1 MVTTEEWNVPG
12 ILTDAEVKL
21 GDEWYQ
27 LVSLNGIGASEIVD
41 FSKQTYDDKWQK
53 RFEEDLVELL
63 TRMGHPPADSVT
75 LEVQS
80 LDSAEKKTL
89 KEVPMTYENRR
100 AIRNAARER
109 EEAKP

>member
-1 MVTTEEWNVPG
+1 MRWQASQP
-12 ILTDAEVKL
+12 EVKL
-21 GDEWYQ
+21 GNEWYQ
-27 LVSLNGIGASEIVD
+27 LLSLNGIAASEIVD
-41 FSKQTYDDKWQK
+41 FSKQTYDAKWQK

-80 LDSAEKKTL
+80 LDSSEKQTL

-100 AIRNAARER
+100 ESGRRGSREVGTGC
-109 EEAKP
+109 AVNVVQ